1 MFAFRKEIRKYT
13 SCRLVEFINSS
24 KINVGFFSA
33 AITQRQYESH
43 LTR

>member
-1 MFAFRKEIRKYT
+1 MFAFRKEIRKFT
-13 SCRLVEFINSS
+13 SRLLEEFINSS

-33 AITQRQYESH
+33 PITQRQYESH